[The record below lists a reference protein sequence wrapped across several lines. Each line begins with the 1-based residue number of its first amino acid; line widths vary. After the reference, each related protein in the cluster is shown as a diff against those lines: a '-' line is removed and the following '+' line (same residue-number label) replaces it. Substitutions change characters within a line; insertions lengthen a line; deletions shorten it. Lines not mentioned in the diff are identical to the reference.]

1 MTHKPLAQQVI
12 VVTGASSGIGLATAR
27 MAAARGA
34 KVVLTARSGDALDR
48 IAAEIRQAGGQA
60 IAVAADVGDRAE
72 VEEVAARAIVAFGG
86 FDTWV
91 NVAGLTIYGRLE
103 EVSRKITSA

>member
-48 IAAEIRQAGGQA
+48 IAAEIQQAGGQA
-60 IAVAADVGDRAE
+60 IAVAADVGDSRFTILIWPLSLL
-72 VEEVAARAIVAFGG
+72 VALR
-86 FDTWV
+86 
-91 NVAGLTIYGRLE
+91 
-103 EVSRKITSA
+103 S